1 MPTADQRLDQLEPV
15 ISELLA
21 RQDETAAK
29 VERVSA
35 QVRQLT
41 ITTTTAL
48 ATQSDNIVF
57 LLGKTTQIEQRLD
70 KMDQRLDKVDQRLDK
85 VDQRLDK
92 MDQRLDKV
100 DQRLDKMDQQLGQL
114 GQQLGQLMDFLKE
127 KLK

>member
-1 MPTADQRLDQLEPV
+1 MPTADQRLDQLEPI

-41 ITTTTAL
+41 ITTTAAL
-48 ATQSDNIVF
+48 TTQSDNIEF
-57 LLGKTTQIEQRLD
+57 LLVKTTQIDQHLD
-70 KMDQRLDKVDQRLDK
+70 KIDQHLDKVDQHLEKVDQRLDN
-85 VDQRLDK
+85 
-92 MDQRLDKV
+92 MS
-100 DQRLDKMDQQLGQL
+100 QQLGQL
-114 GQQLGQLMDFLKE
+114 GQQVVQLTDFLRE